1 MDIYI
6 EIYDLFGN
14 IAFHYLGRIFYSK
27 RQYRVIFDA
36 KSDFTT

>member
-6 EIYDLFGN
+6 EIYDLSGN
-14 IAFHYLGRIFYSK
+14 ITFHFLSRIFYSK
-27 RQYRVIFDA
+27 RQYRVNFDA